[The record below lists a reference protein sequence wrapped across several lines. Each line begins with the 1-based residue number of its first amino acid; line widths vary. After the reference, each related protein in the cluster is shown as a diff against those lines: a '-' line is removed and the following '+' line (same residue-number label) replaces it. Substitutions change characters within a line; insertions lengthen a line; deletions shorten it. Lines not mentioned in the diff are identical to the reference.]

1 MMRRLIFLLIL
12 AALVAGGLAL
22 DTGPVKAQT
31 YETVVVQQGDTLAK
45 IAARYCTTW
54 QEIYQINWGAIGNN
68 PNVLEAGTVLT
79 VPNYCSNGGS
89 SGGAGGGSGI
99 YDRGPRTHASGDF
112 NSPYYTVAW
121 GDTLTSIGQRFGVS
135 VAALKQA
142 NNLRGNGIYNGQVLY
157 IPGIDRP
164 TPPQPDAERVQF
176 TPGAVA
182 ATRSASLS
190 TGAVKRYVLEA
201 RAGQTMQVILNNYGA
216 PLPVTISGPGATP
229 YSAPARS
236 TTSQTTVQTTLP
248 TSGDYVVAIGPAG
261 QPTSFTV
268 TFVIQ

>member
-1 MMRRLIFLLIL
+1 MMMRRLILIFIL
-12 AALVAGGLAL
+12 AALVVGGLAA
-22 DTGPVKAQT
+22 DSAPVRAQT
-31 YETVVVQQGDTLAK
+31 YETVVVQRGDTLAK

-68 PNVLEAGTVLT
+68 PNALEPGTVLT
-79 VPNYCSNGGS
+79 VPNYCGNGGTD
-89 SGGAGGGSGI
+89 GGSGV

-112 NSPYYTVAW
+112 NSPYYAVAW

-142 NNLRGNGIYNGQVLY
+142 NNLRGNSIYTGQRLY
-157 IPGIDRP
+157 IPGIDGP
-164 TPPQPDAERVQF
+164 TPPQPEAERVQF
-176 TPGAVA
+176 APGAVA
-182 ATRSASLS
+182 ATRSASLN
-190 TGAVKRYVLEA
+190 TGETKRYVLEA
-201 RAGQTMQVILNNYGA
+201 QAGQTMQVIVNNYGA